1 MYVHIYVHVYIYTIH
16 YNIYTLSIHCLMN
29 TYVFV
34 TWLLWIMLQ
43 RLRQWCS
50 YLFDILITV
59 LCIYLFFWWI
69 NIWIQLF
76 SFWFF
81 WATNWQKAKT
91 WKLLNFTINHM
102 RTTKVHFIST
112 FFFPLTT
119 KFGQKQ
125 TNKQNLPQERLFL
138 SLVAILKLLC
148 VPEIKLSRGLLPNIY
163 WVPNQLSCF
172 FFRFQLSWMNL
183 ETGLKN
189 EHIW

>member
-1 MYVHIYVHVYIYTIH
+1 MCIYMYMYIYTIH

-112 FFFPLTT
+112 FFFPLLQNLG
-119 KFGQKQ
+119 KNKQ
-125 TNKQNLPQERLFL
+125 TNK
-138 SLVAILKLLC
+138 ICLKKGC
-148 VPEIKLSRGLLPNIY
+148 
-163 WVPNQLSCF
+163 SCHWWP
-172 FFRFQLSWMNL
+172 S
-183 ETGLKN
+183 
-189 EHIW
+189 